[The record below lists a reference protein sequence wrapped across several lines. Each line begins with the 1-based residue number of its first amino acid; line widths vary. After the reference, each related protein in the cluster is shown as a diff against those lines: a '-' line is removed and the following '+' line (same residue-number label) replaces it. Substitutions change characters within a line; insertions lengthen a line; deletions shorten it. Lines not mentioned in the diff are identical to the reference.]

1 MALQIRRGLETDRA
15 VVTPAPGEL
24 LFTTDQSKLYI
35 GDGATAG
42 GTLITGSGIGNL
54 VEDITPQLG
63 GDLDINGYKIVS
75 SGNGNIELDPA
86 GTGTII
92 LHGNLTIDTNGNFTK
107 TGNLNFSPVGLT
119 TIGSNVSLVDG
130 NLALTRNSY
139 SSTTGQG
146 FTFSQHHE
154 TADAVNFT
162 FYRTRGVG
170 SAPTTVV
177 NGDDIIDINFIG
189 QTTLQAAV
197 AASIGVTVD
206 GIPSTTR
213 VPGKITFATDNGS
226 SQAIR
231 AELSAVGVWKVNS
244 IQNLSGTDL
253 TLTAT
258 TVNVAG
264 NMQINA
270 QGDLRFADTDSSNW
284 VAFQAPGTVAANV
297 TWTLPAADGTS
308 GQVLSTDGLGALSWA
323 TASGGTGLASR
334 TAVSETTGV
343 LATGETTG
351 VSITGAKGYILYKIQ
366 TSVAAWVRIY
376 TSVDAR
382 TNDSSRAEGVDPLP
396 GAGVIAEV
404 ITTGASTIVMSPGVI
419 GFNDESITSS
429 SIALAVTNKSGSSS
443 LVTVTLTILQI
454 EA

>member
-1 MALQIRRGLETDRA
+1 
-15 VVTPAPGEL
+15 
-24 LFTTDQSKLYI
+24 
-35 GDGATAG
+35 
-42 GTLITGSGIGNL
+42 
-54 VEDITPQLG
+54 
-63 GDLDINGYKIVS
+63 
-75 SGNGNIELDPA
+75 
-86 GTGTII
+86 
-92 LHGNLTIDTNGNFTK
+92 
-107 TGNLNFSPVGLT
+107 
-119 TIGSNVSLVDG
+119 
-130 NLALTRNSY
+130 
-139 SSTTGQG
+139 
-146 FTFSQHHE
+146 
-154 TADAVNFT
+154 
-162 FYRTRGVG
+162 
-170 SAPTTVV
+170 
-177 NGDDIIDINFIG
+177 
-189 QTTLQAAV
+189 
-197 AASIGVTVD
+197 
-206 GIPSTTR
+206 
-213 VPGKITFATDNGS
+213 
-226 SQAIR
+226 
-231 AELSAVGVWKVNS
+231 
-244 IQNLSGTDL
+244 
-253 TLTAT
+253 
-258 TVNVAG
+258 
-264 NMQINA
+264 MQINA

>member
-1 MALQIRRGLETDRA
+1 MALQIRRGLESGRA
-15 VVTPAPGEL
+15 AVTPAPGEL

-92 LHGNLTIDTNGNFTK
+92 LHGNLTIDTNGSITK
-107 TGNLNFSPVGLT
+107 TGNLNFSPIGLT
-119 TIGSNVSLVDG
+119 TIGSNTSLVDG

-270 QGDLRFADTDSSNW
+270 QGNLRFADTDSSNW
-284 VAFQAPGTVAANV
+284 VAFQAPTTVSANV
-297 TWTLPAADGTS
+297 TWTLPGADGAT
-308 GQVLSTDGLGALSWA
+308 GQVLTTDGNGALSWA
-323 TASGGTGLASR
+323 TASSSGLVSRGTG
-334 TAVSETTGV
+334 TGTTTSIANG
-343 LATGETTG
+343 ATDNIT
-351 VSITGAKGYILYKIQ
+351 ITGYKGYILYKINV
-366 TSVAAWVRIY
+366 TGAAWVRIY
-376 TSVDAR
+376 TDTASR
-382 TNDSSRAEGVDPLP
+382 TADSSRLEGTDPTP
-396 GAGVIAEV
+396 GSGVIAEV
-404 ITTGASTIVMSPGVI
+404 ITTSSQIILMSPGVF
-419 GFNDESITSS
+419 GFNNELSPTNNIP
-429 SIALAVTNKSGSSS
+429 IAVTNKSGSPASF
-443 LVTVTLTILQI
+443 TVTLTIVQL
-454 EA
+454 EV